1 MWYGEDIV
9 IGRLYF
15 VRQASTL
22 LKFAKS
28 TANPELSA
36 VLIEKAAELKS
47 RVDEASSEDRSL
59 RAPDV
64 EPEQGDGFRRSATGN
79 NRG

>member
-1 MWYGEDIV
+1 MYGGKITV
-9 IGRLYF
+9 IGKLYF
-15 VRQASTL
+15 VRQAATL
-22 LKFAKS
+22 LKFARS

-47 RVDEASSEDRSL
+47 RLDGETGATDQSL

-64 EPEQGDGFRRSATGN
+64 EPEPGSGFRGSAG
-79 NRG
+79 GPS

>member
-1 MWYGEDIV
+1 M
-9 IGRLYF
+9 
-15 VRQASTL
+15 RQAATL
-22 LKFAKS
+22 LKFARS

-47 RVDEASSEDRSL
+47 RIDDTDAVDNSL

-64 EPEQGDGFRRSATGN
+64 EASGRLMWNPKKAAGSAVRPADDHNKST
-79 NRG
+79 

>member
-1 MWYGEDIV
+1 V

-15 VRQASTL
+15 VRQAATL
-22 LKFAKS
+22 LKFAQS

-47 RVDEASSEDRSL
+47 RVDGTDAVDNSL

-64 EPEQGDGFRRSATGN
+64 EPEEGSRFRRSA
-79 NRG
+79 RSR

>member
-1 MWYGEDIV
+1 MID
-9 IGRLYF
+9 RLYF

-28 TANPELSA
+28 TTNPELSA
-36 VLIEKAAELKS
+36 VLIEKAAELRS
-47 RVDEASSEDRSL
+47 RVDETHAMDRSL

-64 EPEQGDGFRRSATGN
+64 EPETGSGFHRSA
-79 NRG
+79 RGRQ